1 MKYKKMIALAALII
15 ALVGCGPAAAA
26 SEDNSQTETE
36 FKMVKIDNSRNF
48 ELYQDRET
56 GVQYIVYLDHSRGGF
71 SWFGIVPRYNADGTL
86 YCGR

>member
-1 MKYKKMIALAALII
+1 MKRKKMIALAALIL
-15 ALVGCGPAAAA
+15 ALAGCGTAAAA
-26 SEDNSQTETE
+26 SEDNSQTE

-86 YCGR
+86 YCGK